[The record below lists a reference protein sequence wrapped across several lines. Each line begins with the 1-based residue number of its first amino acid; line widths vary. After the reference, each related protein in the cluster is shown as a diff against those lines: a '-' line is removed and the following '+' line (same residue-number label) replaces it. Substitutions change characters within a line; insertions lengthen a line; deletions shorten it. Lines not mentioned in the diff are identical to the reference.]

1 MKLVIKNINK
11 LVQTEETTRKW
22 VAGSD
27 MKTIN
32 FLEDAF
38 IEIENGLIS
47 NFGTMDQCKF
57 ETYKNVM
64 IFFVTS
70 YFRDFVIKIFPFS
83 Y

>member
-11 LVQTEETTRKW
+11 LVQTEQTTRKW

-32 FLEDAF
+32 HLEDAF

-47 NFGTMDQCKF
+47 NFIGTGRHR
-57 ETYKNVM
+57 E
-64 IFFVTS
+64 
-70 YFRDFVIKIFPFS
+70 YFGYRWEKPSAIIKK
-83 Y
+83 